1 MRLLDQVR
9 HSLPLRHRSEASTA
23 ACVARTQ
30 SHILSHGKTHLAEL
44 RPPDVVAFLEHLAV
58 QEHVAE
64 STQNQALC
72 ALVLLYDHVLQLPLG
87 DIGRSARA

>member
-1 MRLLDQVR
+1 
-9 HSLPLRHRSEASTA
+9 
-23 ACVARTQ
+23 
-30 SHILSHGKTHLAEL
+30 
-44 RPPDVVAFLEHLAV
+44 V